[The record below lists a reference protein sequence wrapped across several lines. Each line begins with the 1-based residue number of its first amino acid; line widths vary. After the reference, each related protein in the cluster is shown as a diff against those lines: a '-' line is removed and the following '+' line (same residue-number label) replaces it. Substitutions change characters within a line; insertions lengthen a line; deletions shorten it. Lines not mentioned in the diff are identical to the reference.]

1 MSLAEAAG
9 IIALGLSIA
18 ANIPYIVETVKGDV
32 KPERVSWFI
41 WTLLGLTYFWAAILE
56 NGAVLFTAGELIG
69 PVVALLLSLKYG
81 VGGKSK
87 FDIVMLMCALTA
99 IVWLWT
105 TERALVG
112 LLLALTADG
121 IASVLTIRKL
131 HIDPSSESRWA
142 WGLFA
147 ISGIF
152 ALLSLTNWTF
162 ETLMFPVYVILVS
175 GYITLKVHASRSNS
189 DTALKKL

>member
-69 PVVALLLSLKYG
+69 PVVALLLSLKHG
-81 VGGKSK
+81 VGGEEQVRHSHAY
-87 FDIVMLMCALTA
+87 VCAYSYCMA
-99 IVWLWT
+99 M
-105 TERALVG
+105 
-112 LLLALTADG
+112 D
-121 IASVLTIRKL
+121 
-131 HIDPSSESRWA
+131 D
-142 WGLFA
+142 
-147 ISGIF
+147 
-152 ALLSLTNWTF
+152 
-162 ETLMFPVYVILVS
+162 
-175 GYITLKVHASRSNS
+175 
-189 DTALKKL
+189 